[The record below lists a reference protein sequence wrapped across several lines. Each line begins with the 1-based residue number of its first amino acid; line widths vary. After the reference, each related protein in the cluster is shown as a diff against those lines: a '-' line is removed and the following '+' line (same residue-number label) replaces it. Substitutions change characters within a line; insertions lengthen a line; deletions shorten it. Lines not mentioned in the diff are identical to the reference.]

1 MTTALYDTQTTAP
14 LEVLM
19 KDLCILLQQVL
30 GQPAEREVAGQIT
43 ALVSELSGI
52 RTVMERHSRALEQ
65 AALTLKEAQ
74 PGTGQQILMGQELQA
89 LSQDIAWIKAQLS
102 QDAFAP

>member
-1 MTTALYDTQTTAP
+1 MTKTSHPTVP

-30 GQPAEREVAGQIT
+30 GQHAEREVAGEVT

-52 RTVMERHSRALEQ
+52 RLEMARHSRALETAAQ
-65 AALTLKEAQ
+65 ALKAS
-74 PGTGQQILMGQELQA
+74 TSVTGQELKA
-89 LSQDIAWIKAQLS
+89 ISQDIAWIRTQLS
-102 QDAFAP
+102 QDAFGP